1 MRTDLR
7 RAVLQ
12 GDFTSS
18 DVVRLCDLA
27 LRGRFHLVA
36 EPLFYKRWHSG
47 NRYQERGPGRMVW
60 SRPELAESGRPTCP
74 HWLHL
79 KGYLT
84 VVRRAPLSWPERLR
98 CLGVV
103 ARWSRLR
110 WRALA
115 WDLAFA
121 ALMIVHS
128 KDWRRQRYDPRYW
141 TAAS

>member
-1 MRTDLR
+1 MR
-7 RAVLQ
+7 A
-12 GDFTSS
+12 
-18 DVVRLCDLA
+18 
-27 LRGRFHLVA
+27 RFHLVP
-36 EPLFYKRWHSG
+36 EPLFYKRWHTG
-47 NRYQERGPGRMVW
+47 NRYHERGPGTDGVVQARARRLR
-60 SRPELAESGRPTCP
+60 STDLPALAA
-74 HWLHL
+74 L

-98 CLGVV
+98 CLPAV
-103 ARWSRLR
+103 ARWARLR

-121 ALMIVHS
+121 AIMIVHS